1 MQIIKS
7 ACDKFLSCSD
17 DGNKLTEPNT
27 TVTGLLSS
35 LLPSNDES
43 PMDTTANTTLPQ
55 EPQISTPETAT
66 ISETAETVE
75 DAGIETAQQEATSVV
90 STSDGTVQ
98 PTQSAEEGGDNTK
111 DKWVIT

>member
-43 PMDTTANTTLPQ
+43 PMDTTANTTPQ
-55 EPQISTPETAT
+55 MSTRETAT
-66 ISETAETVE
+66 ISETAETVD